1 MSCSLSAPDLPAPY
15 LRSGAA
21 STPILLSVRHFYLPC
36 RSFRSGALRH
46 FRTCENGRGSQDVL
60 PPGGTGIPGRKIH
73 LQYFSL
79 FCFIMPNRYPI
90 IKRVFIFFQSKHGK
104 NRVKI
109 YMYTKKTGGIRCSPA
124 FIFCFYLSG
133 HLSQA
138 LSDRSICRICPE
150 PLSEPLS
157 EARSIVLNRSPCSK
171 PGPEPCLSGCRFS
184 APSQGSRIAAT
195 PTRPGPV
202 LRASVA
208 AICLR

>member
-1 MSCSLSAPDLPAPY
+1 MNLPPASCSGALICTAGGCNTISCICRICVMSCSLSAPVLPAPS

-21 STPILLSVRHFYLPC
+21 STPILLSVRHFYPPC

-46 FRTCENGRGSQDVL
+46 FRTGENGRGSQDVL

-124 FIFCFYLSG
+124 FICCSCLPGLLVSSPVRPAAAS
-133 HLSQA
+133 L
-138 LSDRSICRICPE
+138 LPLRDPE
-150 PLSEPLS
+150 LPQRP
-157 EARSIVLNRSPCSK
+157 
-171 PGPEPCLSGCRFS
+171 
-184 APSQGSRIAAT
+184 QGR
-195 PTRPGPV
+195 G
-202 LRASVA
+202 L
-208 AICLR
+208 C